1 MLEFID
7 KLGINPMKLRRDLQQ
22 DDSDDLWRRR
32 AIIGLS
38 RIGMGS
44 MAAVTLLQSGV
55 VKHLPD
61 PPIDGFDSDKV
72 NLSGEAFPF
81 GVPDGA
87 IALAS
92 FAANLPL
99 AAFGDADRAQ
109 TEPLVPVLAAAKAAA
124 DAVVAGYYFYQM
136 PAKEK
141 AWCGYCIVGALA
153 NFAIFALSIP
163 EARKAMPAL
172 RDGS

>member
-109 TEPLVPVLAAAKAAA
+109 TEPLVPVLAAA
-124 DAVVAGYYFYQM
+124 
-136 PAKEK
+136 
-141 AWCGYCIVGALA
+141 
-153 NFAIFALSIP
+153 
-163 EARKAMPAL
+163 
-172 RDGS
+172 